1 MKKENYLNFAAF
13 RKALYDA
20 QLSERARLV
29 YIHLLQKSS
38 IKGCNPNALYNVVE
52 LTKPQIAIDLG
63 ILTKKGEPANKSI
76 QRALEELEAL
86 GYLKRY
92 QKYKSEGCPLTI
104 MLNFKK
110 EFLNKK
116 IESEDKNEF
125 NFDEIEDK
133 KESDFVKTDDKFVH
147 PYNPFLSTNNT
158 SLSINNINNNILEE
172 NTNKENNIEIEKD
185 NILEEKK
192 DIEKEFETPIK
203 EETKIDFDWE
213 TELEVLQRKIKN
225 SSNCEELKMLS
236 TKFNEMQEKVEIP
249 MELKP
254 MVDELKNTASSK
266 VWLFKAQQCYS

>member
-1 MKKENYLNFAAF
+1 MKKENYLNFAAL

-76 QRALEELEAL
+76 QRALEELEVL

-133 KESDFVKTDDKFVH
+133 KESDFVKTDEKFVH
-147 PYNPFLSTNNT
+147 PYNPFLSINNP

-172 NTNKENNIEIEKD
+172 NTNKENNIEIENN
-185 NILEEKK
+185 NIIEEKNK
-192 DIEKEFETPIK
+192 ILKLSKITTFEEFK
-203 EETKIDFDWE
+203 EEVDIIFNKVSTE
-213 TELEVLQRKIKN
+213 TEAINEKGIIQGVLSKIRLQLPQTLFNRCSMYINRRFQEKK
-225 SSNCEELKMLS
+225 EELEYEYTS
-236 TKFNEMQEKVEIP
+236 SVEKLP
-249 MELKP
+249 
-254 MVDELKNTASSK
+254 
-266 VWLFKAQQCYS
+266 

>member
-1 MKKENYLNFAAF
+1 MEKKNFLNFAAF

-52 LTKPQIAIDLG
+52 LTKQQIAIDLG
-63 ILTKKGEPANKSI
+63 ILTKKGEPANKSV

-86 GYLKRY
+86 GYLKRF

-125 NFDEIEDK
+125 NFDKIEDK

-147 PYNPFLSTNNT
+147 PYNPFLSINNP

-172 NTNKENNIEIEKD
+172 KKHFNIECKNENIEI
-185 NILEEKK
+185 NREEPYEDKNL
-192 DIEKEFETPIK
+192 EKE
-203 EETKIDFDWE
+203 
-213 TELEVLQRKIKN
+213 LEIAIEQNLIPTVNK
-225 SSNCEELKMLS
+225 
-236 TKFNEMQEKVEIP
+236 KVEVKKQFVQHCDVSIKRKAIP
-249 MELKP
+249 DEEDLASYLKR
-254 MVDELKNTASSK
+254 KK
-266 VWLFKAQQCYS
+266 VYA

>member
-1 MKKENYLNFAAF
+1 MEKIIYLKEKKMEKKNFLNFAAL

-38 IKGCNPNALYNVVE
+38 IKGCNPNALYNAVE
-52 LTKPQIAIDLG
+52 LTKQQIAIDLG
-63 ILTKKGEPANKSI
+63 ILTKKGEPANKSV

-86 GYLKRY
+86 GYLKRF

-116 IESEDKNEF
+116 IE
-125 NFDEIEDK
+125 IEDK

-147 PYNPFLSTNNT
+147 PYNPFLSINNP

-172 NTNKENNIEIEKD
+172 KKHFNIECKNENIEI
-185 NILEEKK
+185 NREEPYEDKNL
-192 DIEKEFETPIK
+192 EKELETAI
-203 EETKIDFDWE
+203 EESLIPTVNK
-213 TELEVLQRKIKN
+213 
-225 SSNCEELKMLS
+225 
-236 TKFNEMQEKVEIP
+236 KVEVKKQCVQHCDVSVKRKSIP
-249 MELKP
+249 DEEDLASYLKR
-254 MVDELKNTASSK
+254 TK
-266 VWLFKAQQCYS
+266 VYA